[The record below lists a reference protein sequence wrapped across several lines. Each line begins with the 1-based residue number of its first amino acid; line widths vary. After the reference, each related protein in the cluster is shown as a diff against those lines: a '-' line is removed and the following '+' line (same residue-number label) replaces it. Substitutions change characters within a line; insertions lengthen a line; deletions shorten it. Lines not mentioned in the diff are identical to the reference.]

1 MADYVV
7 NIAIDA
13 VIDALK
19 AFILPFYLAQ
29 PDSDT
34 ANIVRGQGN
43 RVAMPPSPCIVL
55 TEVLQQPLETPIQVW
70 PNADPSSVLSI
81 TGPKRID
88 IQIDIYGPTAG
99 DISTAL
105 ENIFRTSYACDQ
117 FPDNIKPLYS
127 SDSLQAP
134 LITGEEQYET
144 HWLLTATLQYNPTL
158 TVPQQSATALAIDIF
173 EDIP

>member
-1 MADYVV
+1 MPAYAVD
-7 NIAIDA
+7 ISIDA

-29 PDSDT
+29 PNSNA
-34 ANIVRGQGN
+34 ANLVRGQGN
-43 RVAMPPSPCIVL
+43 RVPMPPSPCIVL

-99 DISTAL
+99 DISAAL
-105 ENIFRTSYACDQ
+105 ENVFRTSYACNQ
-117 FPDNIKPLYS
+117 FPDNIKPLYA
-127 SDSLQAP
+127 SDSIQAP

-144 HWLLTATLQYNPTL
+144 HWLLTASLQYNPSL

>member
-1 MADYVV
+1 MTDYVV

-55 TEVLQQPLETPIQVW
+55 TEVLQQPLETPIQDGS
-70 PNADPSSVLSI
+70 NLVLTI
-81 TGPKRID
+81 IGPKRID

-105 ENIFRTSYACDQ
+105 ENVFRTSYACDQ
-117 FPDNIKPLYS
+117 FPDNIKPLYA

-134 LITGEEQYET
+134 LITGEEQYES

>member
-1 MADYVV
+1 
-7 NIAIDA
+7 
-13 VIDALK
+13 
-19 AFILPFYLAQ
+19 
-29 PDSDT
+29 
-34 ANIVRGQGN
+34 
-43 RVAMPPSPCIVL
+43 MPPSPCIVL
-55 TEVLQQPLETPIQVW
+55 TEVLQQPLETPISIG
-70 PNADPSSVLSI
+70 PFADADTPLSI

-105 ENIFRTSYACDQ
+105 ENVFRTSYACDQ
-117 FPDNIKPLYS
+117 FPDNIKPLYA
-127 SDSLQAP
+127 SDSIQAP

-144 HWLLTATLQYNPTL
+144 HWLLTASLQYNPSL